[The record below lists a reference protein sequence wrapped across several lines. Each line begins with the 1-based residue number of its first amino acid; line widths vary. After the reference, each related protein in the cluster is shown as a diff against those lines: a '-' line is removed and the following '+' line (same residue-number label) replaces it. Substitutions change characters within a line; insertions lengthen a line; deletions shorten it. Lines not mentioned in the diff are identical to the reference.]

1 MTDEVFNRNI
11 IEDRMDKGQITE
23 LIERAKDSEKAPHV
37 YMGYLLLWTALV
49 GAIVLIVF
57 PRIDETIGLVIIG
70 ILIVLFCLM
79 VQVFHVFNIFDD

>member
-1 MTDEVFNRNI
+1 MTDEVFNRNM

-23 LIERAKDSEKAPHV
+23 LMKGAKDSEKAPHI

-70 ILIVLFCLM
+70 VLIVLFCFFCL
-79 VQVFHVFNIFDD
+79 FL

>member
-1 MTDEVFNRNI
+1 
-11 IEDRMDKGQITE
+11 MDKIQIGD
-23 LIERAKDSEKAPHV
+23 LIEGAKDSEKAPHL

-49 GAIVLIVF
+49 GAVVLIVF

-79 VQVFHVFNIFDD
+79 VQVFHVFGIFDD

>member
-1 MTDEVFNRNI
+1 
-11 IEDRMDKGQITE
+11 MDKGQITE
-23 LIERAKDSEKAPHV
+23 LMEGAKDSEKASHI

-70 ILIVLFCLM
+70 VLIVLFCLM

>member
-23 LIERAKDSEKAPHV
+23 LIERTKDSEKAPHV

>member
-1 MTDEVFNRNI
+1 
-11 IEDRMDKGQITE
+11 MDKIQEEELVKGQITE
-23 LIERAKDSEKAPHV
+23 LMKGAKDSEKAPHI

-79 VQVFHVFNIFDD
+79 VQVFHVYNIFDD

>member
-1 MTDEVFNRNI
+1 
-11 IEDRMDKGQITE
+11 MDKGQITK
-23 LIERAKDSEKAPHV
+23 LMKGAKDSETAPHF

-49 GAIVLIVF
+49 GAVVLIVF

-79 VQVFHVFNIFDD
+79 VQVFHVFGIFDD

>member
-1 MTDEVFNRNI
+1 
-11 IEDRMDKGQITE
+11 MDKGQITE

-70 ILIVLFCLM
+70 VLIVLFCLM